1 MKLRT
6 LQDVF
11 EDELFDMYN
20 AEVQLT
26 KELPKMAEKATSPDL
41 AQAFRDHLEE
51 TEVQV
56 DRLEKIVDILGIK
69 IEKEKCEAMAGIIK
83 EAERLVKSTEKG
95 PVMDAVLI
103 AAAQK
108 VEHYEMASYGTLR
121 ELAKL
126 LGYDDAVDLLQE
138 TYEEE
143 EGADKKLTA
152 LAAGHINKD
161 AMTRMAAE

>member
-1 MKLRT
+1 MKLKT

-26 KELPKMAEKATSPDL
+26 KELPKMADKATSSDL
-41 AQAFRDHLEE
+41 EQAFRDHLQE

-56 DRLEKIVDILGIK
+56 ERLEKIVDILGIK
-69 IEKEKCEAMAGIIK
+69 IEKEKCEAMSGLIK
-83 EAERLVKSTEKG
+83 EAERLVKNTDKG

-103 AAAQK
+103 SAAQK

-121 ELAKL
+121 ELSKL
-126 LGYDDAVDLLQE
+126 LGYDKAVDLLEE

-143 EGADKKLTA
+143 KGADEKLTA
-152 LAAGHINKD
+152 LAEAHINKD
-161 AMTRMAAE
+161 AMIRMAAE